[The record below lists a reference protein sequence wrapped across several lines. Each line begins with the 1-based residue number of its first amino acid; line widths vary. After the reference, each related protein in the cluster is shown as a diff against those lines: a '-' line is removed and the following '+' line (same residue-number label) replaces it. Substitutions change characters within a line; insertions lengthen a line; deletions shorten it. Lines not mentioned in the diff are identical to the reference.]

1 MPSSDFDFDLEL
13 EQQDGRHARRDR
25 NKFAVVDAYLDL
37 IREGNPR
44 PGIAQVAERSGVSH
58 RSVFRYFSDKDEL
71 ARTSI
76 ERQES
81 RVAPMLPIAFEPS
94 APLATRIDL
103 LVERRLEFFDAVA
116 PVARLT
122 RSLATMQPI
131 LDAELTKGRAFLR
144 SQVKRL
150 LSPELDAMDTRRA
163 GLVLAAADVLCSFE
177 VTDLLRVDHR
187 LSAARTADVLRNA
200 LTAIVS

>member
-1 MPSSDFDFDLEL
+1 MPSSDFDLDLEP
-13 EQQDGRHARRDR
+13 QDGRHARRDR

-44 PGIAQVAERSGVSH
+44 PAIAQVAERSGVSH

-81 RVAPMLPIAFEPS
+81 RVAPMLAIAFEPS
-94 APLATRIDL
+94 APLATRVDL
-103 LVERRLEFFDAVA
+103 LVQRRLEFFDAVA

-150 LSPELDAMDTRRA
+150 LSPELTAMDTRRA

-177 VTDLLRVDHR
+177 VADLLRIDHR
-187 LSAARTADVLRNA
+187 LSAVHAADVLRNA

>member
-1 MPSSDFDFDLEL
+1 MPSSDLDLNLEL

-177 VTDLLRVDHR
+177 VADLLRVDHR